1 MTSAPPL
8 RELLIPGLEKGAL
21 LYCDDFVSAS
31 EEASLLAAAAA
42 AGADGDAEACW
53 ATLPRRRLLSLGGV
67 PHPSGMIAAAL
78 PAWLAPVTARLRDGG
93 VRFSNGDERD
103 DGDEDEDD
111 DAPNQVLIN
120 EYGVRGGI
128 APHNDGPLFVD
139 RVAIISLG
147 APAVLRFF
155 RAPTASR
162 APARSAA
169 VEAPPPP
176 AEFAVALAPRS
187 AFVFSGAAYRDYE
200 HGIVDDAP
208 GGGAAPAP
216 AAARRRVSLT
226 VRRVRRVASKAGEFR
241 DEATR
246 AEAQRRRAWWLASVA
261 EKPAD
266 LAARGSP
273 DSVARSLPA
282 EAPTGWPDSGMRAS
296 RTL

>member
-1 MTSAPPL
+1 MDFAALLAHERKAAREARAAPATMARTSAPPL
-8 RELLIPGLEKGAL
+8 REIAIPGLEKGAL
-21 LYCDDFVSAS
+21 LYCDNIVSAS
-31 EEASLLAAAAA
+31 EEASLIAAAAA
-42 AGADGDAEACW
+42 AGADGDAEA
-53 ATLPRRRLLSLGGV
+53 AGAPRRRLLSLGGV

-187 AFVFSGAAYRDYE
+187 AFVRG
-200 HGIVDDAP
+200 
-208 GGGAAPAP
+208 
-216 AAARRRVSLT
+216 RRVS
-226 VRRVRRVASKAGEFR
+226 R
-241 DEATR
+241 
-246 AEAQRRRAWWLASVA
+246 
-261 EKPAD
+261 P
-266 LAARGSP
+266 
-273 DSVARSLPA
+273 
-282 EAPTGWPDSGMRAS
+282 
-296 RTL
+296 